1 VVNDL
6 NLFCV
11 IIFRSK
17 ILALYHMYAIIDV
30 ETTGTAAKYGKLTE
44 IAIILHD
51 GISVTDTFSTLLNPE
66 CNIPYTITRLTG
78 ITNEMVGDAPKFY
91 EVAKK
96 IIELTAGKIF
106 VAHNAM
112 FDYSFVKEEFKR
124 LGYDFKRKT
133 ICTVKL
139 GRKLLPGHRSYSLGN
154 ICADLGIQITD
165 RHRATGDALAT
176 AKLFEIL
183 IRQNNLLE
191 SSLFV
196 DQSYPLSKEKMSA
209 IPAKTGVYY
218 FYDAQGNIIYIGKSK
233 DIHQR
238 FLTHFSNS
246 QTKKAIEMRNRI
258 ADASWEETGSELV
271 ALLLESAEIKK
282 HKPLY
287 NRSQRRSAFNYGLF
301 SFEDSSGYIN
311 LRIGKIEGEEIPL
324 TTFHF
329 QQEGVDYLHN
339 LAQKYALCKKLCHL
353 DNNATECFN
362 AQLHDCYGACTGIES
377 AENYNARVNKSLYPL
392 RFRSQNFFL
401 IDQGR
406 TKNEMAVVKI
416 LNGSFTGF
424 GYLSIDYT
432 SMDLEALHDCIQ
444 RYPDNRDIRTI
455 IRGYINRNKNVKILE
470 F

>member
-1 VVNDL
+1 
-6 NLFCV
+6 
-11 IIFRSK
+11 
-17 ILALYHMYAIIDV
+17 MYAIIDV

-51 GISVTDTFSTLLNPE
+51 GTAVTETYSTLINPE
-66 CNIPYTITRLTG
+66 CNIPYNITRLTG
-78 ITNEMVGDAPKFY
+78 ITNEMVASAPKFY

-112 FDYSFVKEEFKR
+112 FDYSFVKEEFRR

-154 ICADLGIQITD
+154 ICADLEIQITD
-165 RHRATGDALAT
+165 RHRAIGDELAT

-183 IRQNNLLE
+183 IHQNNLLE

-196 DQSYPLSKEKMSA
+196 EQTYPLSKERMGA
-209 IPAKTGVYY
+209 VPAKTGIYY
-218 FYDAQGNIIYIGKSK
+218 FYDAHSTIIYIGKSK

-238 FLTHFSNS
+238 IITHFGNS

-258 ADASWEETGSELV
+258 SDISWEETGSELV
-271 ALLLESAEIKK
+271 ALLLESSEIKK

-301 SFEDSSGYIN
+301 SYEDSSGYLHLKIT
-311 LRIGKIEGEEIPL
+311 KIEGDEIPL

-329 QQEGVDYLHN
+329 QQEGLDYLHK
-339 LAQKYALCKKLCHL
+339 LAQSYALCKKLCHL
-353 DNNATECFN
+353 DNNTGECFN
-362 AQLHDCYGACTGIES
+362 SQLHECLGACKGLES
-377 AENYNARVNKSLYPL
+377 AENYNSRVNKSIYPL
-392 RFRSQNFFL
+392 KFRSSNFFV

-406 TKNEMAVVKI
+406 TKDENAVIKI
-416 LNGSFTGF
+416 SNGCFIGF
-424 GYLSIDYT
+424 GYISNDYT
-432 SMDLEALHDCIQ
+432 FQDSEPLHDCIH
-444 RYPDNRDIRTI
+444 RYNDNRDTRI
-455 IRGYINRNKNVKILE
+455 IIKGYINRNNHLKIIE